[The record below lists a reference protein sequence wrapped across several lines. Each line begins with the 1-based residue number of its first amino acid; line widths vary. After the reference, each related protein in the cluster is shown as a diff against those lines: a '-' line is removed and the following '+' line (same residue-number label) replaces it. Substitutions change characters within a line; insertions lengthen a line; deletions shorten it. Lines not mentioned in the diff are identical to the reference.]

1 MPLPSTQPTPPAAP
15 EPPARVMPEREKYA
29 VLLCFAALLLALGFC
44 FNSPAEIWTGSLVI
58 LTSPANL
65 VTDYF
70 ALANV
75 GAALF
80 NASLITLLSI
90 AMAWLNRAKLT
101 GGLIAAIF
109 TVAGFSLFGKNLYNT
124 LPIVLGVA
132 CYAKLIRA
140 RFQDHMLV
148 AFFGT
153 ALGPLVSEITFNLGL
168 PLPLGVGLGTLAGLG
183 VGMVLCLLSA
193 HFMRFHQGF
202 NLYNIGFTCGIVGT
216 FFIALLR
223 LFGVEVAPVSLVS
236 GGYNQPF
243 ALALYLLCV
252 VLFVL
257 GLACNRWNMKGYGA
271 LLRES
276 GKLPSDFLAAAGF
289 GLTLVNMGLL
299 GAIGTTYVL
308 LVGGELSGPVIGGI
322 FTMMGFGAY
331 GKHIKNVAAVLLGI
345 FLMGM
350 LGIGDVF
357 STGALLAALFGTTL
371 APIAGQYGPVAGV
384 VAGALHMALVM
395 NIGDLHAG
403 MNLYNNGFSG
413 GFIAASMVP
422 LLEGFLQL
430 KQRMKDKSGTMDGEC
445 E

>member
-1 MPLPSTQPTPPAAP
+1 MPLPSTQPVPPAAP
-15 EPPARVMPEREKYA
+15 EPFARAVPERDKYA
-29 VLLCFAALLLALGFC
+29 VVLCFSAFLMVLGFC
-44 FNSPAEIWTGSLVI
+44 FNSPADIWKGNFII
-58 LTSPANL
+58 LCSPANL

-80 NASLITLLSI
+80 NASVMTLISI
-90 AMAWLNRAKLT
+90 AMVRLYRMKLT
-101 GGLIAAIF
+101 GALVAAIF
-109 TVAGFSLFGKNLYNT
+109 TVAGFSLLGKNLYNT

-148 AFFGT
+148 ALFGT
-153 ALGPLVSEITFNLGL
+153 ALGPLVSEITFNLDL
-168 PLPLGVGLGTLAGLG
+168 PLALGVGLGVLAGLG

-193 HFMRFHQGF
+193 HFMRFHQGY

-223 LFGVEVAPVSLVS
+223 LFGVEVAPVALVS
-236 GGYNQPF
+236 SGYNRPL
-243 ALALYLLCV
+243 ALALYLLY
-252 VLFVL
+252 LALAVL
-257 GLACNRWNMKGYGA
+257 GLSWNRWRLKGYAA

-276 GKLPSDFLAAAGF
+276 GRLPSDFLATAGF

-308 LVGGELSGPVIGGI
+308 LVGGELSGPVLGGI
-322 FTMMGFGAY
+322 FTMMGFGAF
-331 GKHIKNVAAVLLGI
+331 GKHLKNVIPLLLGI

-350 LGIGDVF
+350 LGTGDIF

-371 APIAGQYGPVAGV
+371 APIAGRYGPLAGII
-384 VAGALHMALVM
+384 AGALHMALVM

-413 GFIAASMVP
+413 GFIAAAMVP
-422 LLEGFLQL
+422 LLEGILLRKQL
-430 KQRMKDKSGTMDGEC
+430 AKDKDNLIDGEC